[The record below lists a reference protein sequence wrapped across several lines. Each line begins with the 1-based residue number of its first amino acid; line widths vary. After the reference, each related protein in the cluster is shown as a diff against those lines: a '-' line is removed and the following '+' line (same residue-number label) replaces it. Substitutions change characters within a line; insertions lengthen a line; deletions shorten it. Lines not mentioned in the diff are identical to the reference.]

1 MLLKK
6 DSTFK
11 KVLKSFIGTTGKWP
25 FIFMVIFWVFVFS
38 FSTLEPIII
47 SKIIAEIEAL
57 YITGEVVF
65 ENIIFLICVWI
76 AYIVLKVW
84 LTYIYD
90 FYFSMKYS
98 VLNFH
103 EINSY
108 FAKKIIKMSLPEYLS
123 KKTGWIYKILNRW
136 TDDQFF
142 FTRDIF
148 AEILSNITIILVTI
162 GIIFYINPTMAWISL
177 IPLPIMLIIGTFIY
191 KKLAPKQRE
200 TDKKYDKIYEN
211 IGNIMSN
218 FSLTKTLNLEKIFQ
232 KNIDWIL
239 RENFKIQNW
248 LNAGWSLSHVYVQ
261 GIVMM
266 ARLLVIWSWAFFIA
280 EGKLTF
286 AELFLFFSYVTFIY
300 YPLSF
305 IFTKLRQF
313 QKQLVSIERMYTELE
328 TLEQDDDT
336 SGKTVKQVN
345 WDIVFK
351 NVWFWYSDDKD
362 VISDISFE
370 IKKGQR
376 IALVWDTGA
385 GKSTIVN
392 LLLRFWDVSS
402 GEILLDN
409 ININTLKKSS
419 LRSHIWVV
427 SQDNSLFNLSI
438 EENLK
443 FANNKATKKDLEK
456 ALKNA
461 EASFVYDLPNGIKT
475 VIWERWLKLSGGEK
489 QRVSIARLFLKNPE
503 IIVLDE
509 ATSALDNKTEGLIQ
523 KSLDRLMKWKTTII
537 IAHRLSTIQN
547 VDKIFVLE
555 NGKIVESW
563 NYTELMKNKK
573 GKFYG
578 LANPDHLILG

>member
-1 MLLKK
+1 MLWTKN
-6 DSTFK
+6 STFK

-25 FIFMVIFWVFVFS
+25 FIFMVIFWIFIYAFA
-38 FSTLEPIII
+38 TLEPIII

-57 YITGEVVF
+57 YITWDVVL
-65 ENIIFLICVWI
+65 ENVTFLILIWI
-76 AYIVLKVW
+76 LYIVLKIGI
-84 LTYIYD
+84 TYIYD
-90 FYFSMKYS
+90 FYFSMRYS

-103 EINSY
+103 DVNSY
-108 FAKKIIKMSLPEYLS
+108 YAKKIIKMSLPEYLS
-123 KKTGWIYKILNRW
+123 KKTGGIYKILNRW
-136 TDDQFF
+136 ADDQFF
-142 FTRDIF
+142 FTRDMF
-148 AEILSNITIILVTI
+148 VDLLANITIVLVTI
-162 GIIFYINPTMAWISL
+162 GIIFYINPTMALISL
-177 IPLPIMLIIGTFIY
+177 IPLPIMLFIGTFIY

-200 TDKKYDKIYEN
+200 TDRKYDEIYEN

-218 FSLTKTLNLEKIFQ
+218 FSLTKILGLEKVFQ
-232 KNIDWIL
+232 KNIDTIL
-239 RENFKIQNW
+239 DTNLKTQMW
-248 LNAGWSLSHVYVQ
+248 LNAGWSLSQVHVT
-261 GIVMM
+261 GIVMI

-280 EGKLTF
+280 GWTLTF
-286 AELFLFFSYVTFIY
+286 AELFLFFSYITFIY

-313 QKQLVSIERMYTELE
+313 QKQLVSIDRMYTELE

-336 SGKTVKQVN
+336 SGKSIKQVK
-345 WDIVFK
+345 WDIAFK
-351 NVWFWYSDDKD
+351 NVGFGYSEDKN

-370 IKKGQR
+370 IKKGER

-409 ININTLKKSS
+409 IDINTLKKSS

-443 FANNKATKKDLEK
+443 FANNKATKKDLET

-461 EASFVYDLPNGIKT
+461 EAMFVYDLPNGIKT

-509 ATSALDNKTEGLIQ
+509 ATSALDNKTEKLIQ

-555 NGKIVESW
+555 NGRIVESW
-563 NYTELMKNKK
+563 NYNELMKNKK